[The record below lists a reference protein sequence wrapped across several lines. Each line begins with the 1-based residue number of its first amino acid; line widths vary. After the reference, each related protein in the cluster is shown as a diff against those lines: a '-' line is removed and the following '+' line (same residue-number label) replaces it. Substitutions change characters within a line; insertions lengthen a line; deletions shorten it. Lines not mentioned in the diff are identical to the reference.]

1 MATLLYLVPS
11 VVLLALTQVQVTSS
25 DLIQVEKNSRNS
37 NGNGNC
43 SCGLSNVTLTMIDNG
58 LQLVDPS
65 AVFASKPSMH
75 NRHMHHLMVNVSRCL
90 GGCGC
95 APSPTDLSN
104 NPMKSKFVCRP
115 TLTSLKTVMIPVHW
129 LSSHEPV
136 KLTMALE
143 EHKSCLCVDPN
154 SINVTLDVDV
164 RLRRELHMR
173 EEEKLSREIRS
184 VAPTI
189 SNAII
194 QTTRATSSAAA
205 HVKSGS
211 SSGSETSATASQA
224 ASDMTN
230 GDLAG
235 SVKPT
240 EHEIVYYK
248 TCLACRE
255 QQDLCKVNG
264 QIYDS
269 EVCHCVYPASR
280 TFLNSFYTLGVVMLT
295 VMVCCFLVF
304 GVQKGDENVLNSS
317 RRSTRRSN
325 SCSRRCSSTHNQQ
338 PHTASSGSQGGGG
351 GGQDRQHRSSV
362 TSGGRRYSSRDDV
375 ERNECIGL
383 NNGGRITTNNTN
395 PDQPVTGNNTGAH
408 TTLIHN
414 LNSNNNSNPTAAP
427 SASSA
432 TATPSTAGGA
442 HNGSSAQCGPD
453 AIMVNNVASAATT
466 ETS

>member
-25 DLIQVEKNSRNS
+25 DLIQVENSRNS
-37 NGNGNC
+37 GNGNC
-43 SCGLSNVTLTMIDNG
+43 SCGLSNMTLTMIDNG

-65 AVFASKPSMH
+65 AVFASPSMH
-75 NRHMHHLMVNVSRCL
+75 RHMHHLMVNVSRCL

-95 APSPTDLSN
+95 ASSPSDLSYMSN
-104 NPMKSKFVCRP
+104 NPTKSKFVCRP

-194 QTTRATSSAAA
+194 TTRATSSAAA

-338 PHTASSGSQGGGG
+338 PHTASSGSQGGGQG
-351 GGQDRQHRSSV
+351 QHRSSV

-427 SASSA
+427 SASSNA

-442 HNGSSAQCGPD
+442 HNGSSTQCGPD
-453 AIMVNNVASAATT
+453 AIMVKNVASAATT